1 MNNADF
7 IKKYGRYEFNEMCK
21 YLPQQLTYARM
32 CKQIGGFKISNRK
45 KVVKF
50 YRKSGK
56 SIYLEFA
63 TIFSI
68 GNERLNDYLDKKE
81 RAISDEK

>member
-7 IKKYGRYEFNEMCK
+7 INKYGRFEFNEMCK
-21 YLPQQLTYARM
+21 YLPQQLYYARI

-45 KVVKF
+45 RVVKF

-56 SIYLEFA
+56 SIYLDFA
-63 TIFSI
+63 TIFHI
-68 GNERLNDYLDKKE
+68 GTDKLSDYLDKKE
-81 RAISDEK
+81 RTMSDEK

>member
-45 KVVKF
+45 KIVKF

-56 SIYLEFA
+56 SIYLDFA
-63 TIFSI
+63 TIFSV
-68 GNERLNDYLDKKE
+68 GNERLSDYLDKKE
-81 RAISDEK
+81 RAMSDEK